1 MTEMDD
7 RWQAPTA
14 EVVEPQHAAAVE
26 ERSQSSRAMAGAAVV
41 LLLLLPVAFAT
52 GWRLGRIVGA
62 LRGY

>member
-14 EVVEPQHAAAVE
+14 EAAEPRHAVVAE
-26 ERSQSSRAMAGAAVV
+26 ERSQASRAMAGTAVV
-41 LLLLLPVAFAT
+41 LVLLLPVAFAT
-52 GWRLGRIVGA
+52 GWRLGRLVGA

>member
-1 MTEMDD
+1 MAETGE
-7 RWQAPTA
+7 RRQAPTA
-14 EVVEPQHAAAVE
+14 EVAEPSASVVE
-26 ERSQSSRAMAGAAVV
+26 ERSQSSRAMAGAAAV